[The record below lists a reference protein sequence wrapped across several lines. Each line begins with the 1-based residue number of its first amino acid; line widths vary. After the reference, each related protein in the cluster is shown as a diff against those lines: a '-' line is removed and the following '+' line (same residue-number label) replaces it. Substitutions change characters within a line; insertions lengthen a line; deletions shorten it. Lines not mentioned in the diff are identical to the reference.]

1 MYSCLFLMDANHATR
16 VRMRLMIH
24 MTMTTGKQALSKVNS
39 GSSTLWGRKMPIYVM
54 AAHQTRVN
62 WQIHSEKIPSRKTF
76 CNL

>member
-54 AAHQTRVN
+54 AAHDTRELAN
-62 WQIHSEKIPSRKTF
+62 PFRENSFEKDF
-76 CNL
+76 L